1 MRMHICSTVPP
12 RRCRAKGAK
21 RRLQS
26 LDPAT
31 HRLKILSG
39 KMDTRVKPAY
49 DRSAN
54 REVIMQSPHEILAD
68 LWSLAGGEASALDD
82 VTLTGEEPQLP
93 SSFRIGASAQVSIA
107 AAGLAA
113 AQIWKL
119 RSGQSQNVAVDMRHA
134 VVECRSERYL
144 RVDDKPPPP
153 AWDAIAGIY
162 KTRDARFVRL
172 HTNFR
177 HHRDAVCKV
186 LNCEPEREQV
196 QAALMQWDAEAFET
210 AAYAGGG
217 VVAMMRS
224 HQEWSASPHAR
235 ALAEQPLLSIEKIG
249 DAAPKPWPSG
259 DRPLARLRVLDL
271 SRVIAGPVAGRTLA
285 AHGADVLLISGPDL
299 PVIPWL
305 TIDTGRG
312 KLTSF
317 VDLKSEQ
324 GRGVLRDLLA
334 DADIF
339 SQGYRPQAIAG
350 LGFSP
355 QHAAKINPGI
365 VYVSLSAY
373 GDGGPWADRR
383 GFDSLVQTSTG
394 FNHAEG
400 QALGLDGPKELPAQ
414 MLDHVSGYLMAF
426 GAMMARARQSREGGS
441 WHVRVS
447 LAQTGRW
454 IWNLGRLAGGLS
466 AADYDKDIV
475 QGFIQDEASGFGP
488 LRSVSH
494 SAMLSKTPAHWVRPA
509 MPLGSHPPQWPARS

>member
-1 MRMHICSTVPP
+1 
-12 RRCRAKGAK
+12 
-21 RRLQS
+21 
-26 LDPAT
+26 
-31 HRLKILSG
+31 
-39 KMDTRVKPAY
+39 
-49 DRSAN
+49 
-54 REVIMQSPHEILAD
+54 MQSPREILAD
-68 LWSLAGGEASALDD
+68 IWTSAGGDPSALDA
-82 VTLTGEEPQLP
+82 VTLTGAEPQLP
-93 SSFRIGASAQVSIA
+93 SSFRVAAAAQAGIA

-119 RSGQSQNVAVDMRHA
+119 RSGQGQDVAVDMRHA

-144 RVDDKPPPP
+144 RVDGKPPPP

-162 KTRDARFVRL
+162 KTRDRRFVRL

-186 LNCEPEREQV
+186 LNCRPARDDV
-196 QAALMQWDAEAFET
+196 QAALMQWDGEAFET

-224 HQEWSASPHAR
+224 HQEWSASPHAK
-235 ALAEQPLLSIEKIG
+235 ALAELPLVRIEKIG
-249 DAAPKPWPSG
+249 EAAPKPWPKG
-259 DRPLARLRVLDL
+259 DRPLAGVRVLDL

-285 AHGADVLLISGPDL
+285 VHGADVLLISGPDL
-299 PVIPWL
+299 PAIPWL

-317 VDLKSEQ
+317 VELKSEQ
-324 GRGVLRDLLA
+324 GRDVLRDLLA
-334 DADIF
+334 QADIF
-339 SQGYRPQAIAG
+339 SQGYRPKSMAA

-355 QHAAKINPGI
+355 QDAAKINPGI
-365 VYVSLSAY
+365 VSVSLSAY
-373 GDGGPWADRR
+373 GHAGPWAERR

-400 QALGLDGPKELPAQ
+400 QAAGVDGPKELPAQ
-414 MLDHVSGYLMAF
+414 MLDHASGYLMAF

-454 IWNLGRLAGGLS
+454 LWNLGRV
-466 AADYDKDIV
+466 AD
-475 QGFIQDEASGFGP
+475 GFRTGDLPDETVMPFIEEIPSGFGP
-488 LRSVSH
+488 LRSVRH
-494 SAMLSKTPAHWVRPA
+494 AAVLSKTPAFWARPA
-509 MPLGSHPPQWPARS
+509 MPLGSHPPQWPG